1 MSELK
6 LRPPKAGKPTDGHIE
21 SRHGGC
27 RMRTCCDRVSATV
40 NAPLDLFVQF
50 SNVKEHR
57 ALVKR
62 AGDFQQRVIA
72 ITRKFHTP

>member
-27 RMRTCCDRVSATV
+27 RMRTCCDRVSVTV
-40 NAPLDLFVQF
+40 NAPLDLFVQY

-57 ALVKR
+57 ALARR
-62 AGDFQQRVIA
+62 AD
-72 ITRKFHTP
+72 KFHHTI